1 MSRAK
6 QGELIPLGPG
16 EKIEI
21 SEEAFRNVVVPWV
34 YKVKMRF
41 RREEAERAIKGGDAE
56 TG

>member
-6 QGELIPLGPG
+6 QGELIPLVPG

-21 SEEAFRNVVVPWV
+21 SEETFRKVVAPWAYRV
-34 YKVKMRF
+34 LTRI